1 MKIKAKN
8 PNIASMKLIVPIDGL
23 ITIDAKG
30 ETEVSAKCA
39 VLLVNNTND
48 WGYVGK
54 AAKGVTEESEEE
66 TTEEGTENVEKSER
80 DLLEEKVKAAK
91 VSELK
96 DMCVEAE
103 FPEEEWKNL
112 TKNLLAA
119 YILKKYDEATATEE
133 EDVEEES
140 AEEEE
145 ED

>member
-8 PNIASMKLIVPIDGL
+8 QNIASMKLIVPIDGL

-48 WGYVGK
+48 WEYVGK
-54 AAKGVTEESEEE
+54 AAKEVTEEPKEGDA
-66 TTEEGTENVEKSER
+66 EEGTENVEKSER

-119 YILKKYDEATATEE
+119 YILKKYDEATAVEE
-133 EDVEEES
+133 EDD
-140 AEEEE
+140 EE
-145 ED
+145 EDD

>member
-30 ETEVSAKCA
+30 EADVSAKCA

-54 AAKGVTEESEEE
+54 TAPESEIKENDE
-66 TTEEGTENVEKSER
+66 TGAEGTENIADEAPEKSER
-80 DLLEEKVKAAK
+80 ELLEEKVKNSK
-91 VSELK
+91 VAELK
-96 DMCVEAE
+96 EMCVEAE
-103 FPEEEWKNL
+103 FPEDEWKNL
-112 TKNLLAA
+112 SKGLLAA
-119 YILKKYDEATATEE
+119 YILKKYDEATEASDEE
-133 EDVEEES
+133 ED
-140 AEEEE
+140 EE

>member
-48 WGYVGK
+48 WEYANKV
-54 AAKGVTEESEEE
+54 AKEVTEQSK
-66 TTEEGTENVEKSER
+66 EGNDEDGAENVEKSER
-80 DLLEEKVKAAK
+80 DLLEEKVRGAK

-103 FPEEEWKNL
+103 FPEEEWKDL

-119 YILKKYDEATATEE
+119 YILKKYDEATAVEE
-133 EDVEEES
+133 EGEEEES